1 MQVIYEPHPVTPERK
16 AELRIKGFRIIDAR
30 YAPEGWDD
38 GLQTEETEAEAEA
51 QPVDAA
57 PRKRGRPKKDAE

>member
-16 AELRIKGFRIIDAR
+16 AELRVKGFRIIDAR

-38 GLQTEETEAEAEA
+38 GLQAEETEAEA
-51 QPVDAA
+51 QPVDTA